1 MNAYATRPNRTKNQ
15 DQAPR
20 ARVILEFLDGD
31 LSRAPVV
38 YPATGGSDEEDEA
51 LRHEILRRWGVA

>member
-1 MNAYATRPNRTKNQ
+1 VDAYVTKPDRTKNQ

-31 LSRAPVV
+31 LSRVPVV
-38 YPATGGSDEEDEA
+38 YPTAGSAEADEA
-51 LRHEILRRWGVA
+51 LRREILKRWNRG